1 MSVAD
6 LFKPEGFKLT
16 FTFILGGIL
25 MRKFLLSAALLTGL
39 TGQAFAEVSISADV
53 VSQYLFRGA
62 VASGAMSVQPT
73 INYSTGTLNIGTWAS
88 RSIDGAHQETNI
100 YVGLNAGPVN
110 VTITDYT
117 DASPDLFKVGDHL
130 IEVMASYES
139 GDLSGAVAVDVLN
152 GNTDL
157 WVELGYA
164 LGKVGDADVGLIVGL
179 GNEKYTADGK
189 PMLALI
195 GANVSHGNYFGSYQI
210 NPDAKGNMVFVG
222 KSF

>member
-1 MSVAD
+1 
-6 LFKPEGFKLT
+6 
-16 FTFILGGIL
+16 

-39 TGQAFAEVSISADV
+39 TSQAFAEVSISADV
-53 VSQYLFRGA
+53 VSQYLFRGK
-62 VASGAMSVQPT
+62 VESGAMSVQPT
-73 INYSTGTLNIGTWAS
+73 INYSTGTLSIGTWAS

-100 YVGLNAGPVN
+100 YVSLDAGPVTL
-110 VTITDYT
+110 TITDYT
-117 DASPDLFKVGDHL
+117 DGFDLFKVGDHL

-164 LGKVGDADVGLIVGL
+164 LGEVGDADVGLSLGL
-179 GNEKYTADGK
+179 GNEKYTSDGD

-195 GANVSHGNYFGSYQI
+195 GVNVSQGNYFGSYQI
-210 NPDAKGNMVFVG
+210 NPDHKRNMVFVG
-222 KSF
+222 KNF

>member
-1 MSVAD
+1 
-6 LFKPEGFKLT
+6 
-16 FTFILGGIL
+16 

-39 TGQAFAEVSISADV
+39 TSQAFAEVSISADV
-53 VSQYLFRGA
+53 VSQYLFRGK
-62 VASGAMSVQPT
+62 VESGAMSVQPT

-100 YVGLNAGPVN
+100 YVSLNAGPVN
-110 VTITDYT
+110 LTITDYT
-117 DASPDLFKVGDHL
+117 DGPDGNGNDLFKVGDHL

-164 LGKVGDADVGLIVGL
+164 LGEVGDADVGVSLGL
-179 GNEKYTADGK
+179 GNEKYTSDGD

-195 GANVSHGNYFGSYQI
+195 GVNVSHGDYFGSYQI
-210 NPDAKGNMVFVG
+210 NPDHKRNMVFVG
-222 KSF
+222 KNF

>member
-1 MSVAD
+1 
-6 LFKPEGFKLT
+6 
-16 FTFILGGIL
+16 
-25 MRKFLLSAALLTGL
+25 MRKLLLSAALLTGL
-39 TGQAFAEVSISADV
+39 TSQAFAEVSISADL
-53 VSQYLFRGA
+53 VSQYLFRGS

-73 INYSTGTLNIGTWAS
+73 INYSTGSVNIGTWAS
-88 RSIDGAHQETNI
+88 RSIDGTDHETNI
-100 YVGLNAGPVN
+100 YVSLVAGPVN

-157 WVELGYA
+157 WVELGYN
-164 LGKVGDADVGLIVGL
+164 LGEVGDADVGLSLGL
-179 GNEKYTADGK
+179 GNEKYTSDGD

-195 GANVSHGNYFGSYQI
+195 GVNVSHGDYFGSYQI
-210 NPDAKGNMVFVG
+210 NPDVKGNMVFIG
-222 KSF
+222 KNF